1 MMVKLIIVYVAA
13 AENENNGGGS
23 LSYCHSLIVII
34 ILSLAVEPDCYHCLF
49 HVSYDFLPHLKFK
62 LVLLLCDF

>member
-1 MMVKLIIVYVAA
+1 MKLMIVYVAVT
-13 AENENNGGGS
+13 ENEDNGAGS

-34 ILSLAVEPDCYHCLF
+34 ILSLAVEPDYYHCLF
-49 HVSYDFLPHLKFK
+49 RVSYDFLPHLKFK